1 MDVQDQRAQADPAE
15 TEVVRGTVKWF
26 DAIKGYGFIVPD
38 DNSGDILLHKT
49 VLRDAGYNL
58 VYEGTTIACEAVKRD
73 KGLQATRIHEI
84 DASTAQVAPPRRPVR
99 PQEPAVHQQVE
110 DDSEFV
116 DAQVKWFNR
125 VRGYGFVTRGEGT
138 ADVFVH
144 IETLRR
150 RGADDLLP
158 GQNVR
163 ISLGDGPK
171 GPLVSDIVL
180 IDTE

>member
-1 MDVQDQRAQADPAE
+1 MDVQDERAQSEAVEP
-15 TEVVRGTVKWF
+15 TVVRGTVKWF
-26 DAIKGYGFIVPD
+26 DAIKGYGFIVPE

-49 VLRDAGYNL
+49 VLREAGYNL
-58 VYEGTTIACEAVKRD
+58 VYEGTMIACEVVKRD
-73 KGLQATRIHEI
+73 KGLQAVRIHEI
-84 DASTAQVAPPRRPVR
+84 DASTAQMAPPRRPVR
-99 PQEPAVHQQVE
+99 PHAPAAQQPVV
-110 DDSEFV
+110 DDAEFV

-150 RGADDLLP
+150 RGADDLTP

-163 ISLGDGPK
+163 IRLGDGPK
-171 GPLVSDIVL
+171 GPLVADIIL
-180 IDTE
+180 EFE

>member
-1 MDVQDQRAQADPAE
+1 MDVQDERALADPAE
-15 TEVVRGTVKWF
+15 IVVVRGTVKWF
-26 DAIKGYGFIVPD
+26 DAIKGYGFIVPE

-49 VLRDAGYNL
+49 VLREAGYNL
-58 VYEGTTIACEAVKRD
+58 VYEGTTIACETVMRD
-73 KGLQATRIHEI
+73 KGLQAVRIHEI
-84 DASTAQVAPPRRPVR
+84 DASTAQMAPPRRPVR
-99 PQEPAVHQQVE
+99 PNAPSHQPGE
-110 DDSEFV
+110 DDAEFV

-150 RGADDLLP
+150 QGADDLTP

-163 ISLGDGPK
+163 IALGEGPK
-171 GPLVSDIVL
+171 GPLVSDIILDV
-180 IDTE
+180 E

>member
-1 MDVQDQRAQADPAE
+1 MDVQDETAQSEA
-15 TEVVRGTVKWF
+15 TESTVVRGTVKWF

-38 DNSGDILLHKT
+38 DNSGDVLLHKT

-58 VYEGTTIACEAVKRD
+58 VYEGTSIACEIVKRD
-73 KGLQATRIHEI
+73 KGLQAVRIHEI
-84 DASTAQVAPPRRPVR
+84 DASTAQMAPPRRPVR
-99 PQEPAVHQQVE
+99 PHAQVE
-110 DDSEFV
+110 QPPVEDEAEFV

-150 RGADDLLP
+150 RGADDLTP

-163 ISLGDGPK
+163 IRLGDGPK
-171 GPLVSDIVL
+171 GPLVADI
-180 IDTE
+180 IFATE